1 MLQPFG
7 SSTSTGGRRN
17 TNPSFADPQVRA
29 YTAKLKERIKNL
41 ADKGTKSVITS
52 DALEYAVKPACRA
65 ALASNPALQQLFA
78 DGPVRNNIQYGHQLY
93 SWFLHAAATECVSQW
108 IMNNIDEIFGT
119 SGPLRQK
126 VNAGVAKVQSNG
138 GNVVNYLKRTFSRP
152 IKTYYVSVRLD
163 SIQNM
168 WKQVGQQLLGNQNIQ
183 NLLNL
188 ALQAKRAG
196 AKSVAAF
203 QRGDYPRQGGFG
215 QTGMP
220 GGFLRPM
227 PVLTTLTPSAPS
239 TSSSSSSSSSS
250 VPQPFGLNQLT
261 GSQ

>member
-65 ALASNPALQQLFA
+65 ALATNPALQQLFA

-119 SGPLRQK
+119 TGPLRQK
-126 VNAGVAKVQSNG
+126 VNAGVAKVQGNG
-138 GNVVNYLKRTFSRP
+138 GNVANYLKRTFSRP

-183 NLLNL
+183 ALLND
-188 ALQAKRAG
+188 ALQAKQAG

-203 QRGDYPRQGGFG
+203 KRGQTGGFG
-215 QTGMP
+215 QVGMP

-239 TSSSSSSSSSS
+239 TSSASSSSSSMSS
-250 VPQPFGLNQLT
+250 AQPFGMADLT
-261 GSQ
+261 GQH